1 MNIYFLST
9 VHVREDVRVFHNEF
23 KTIVKEYPSSKFIV
37 ADGKGCDAENKVVDL
52 GKLTSNRSLRP
63 FLGAITVFKF
73 FRKKERGIIHI
84 HDPEL
89 LIVAPF
95 LRLLGFTIFY
105 DVHEDL
111 PRQIYSKHWIP
122 KPLMV
127 ITSKVVE
134 LIEKSSTF
142 FVDEYF
148 TATVQI
154 ANRFNQ
160 GKTSVIRNYPSKTIV
175 KPINNGVITH
185 ISYLGNITD
194 ARGVYTMLDLILL
207 LNKSGISLRLKLGG
221 RFAPEELEAEVSNH
235 EGWAYVDFVGWVN
248 RDDIGTFFEGALCG
262 LVLLKPFTNYLE
274 SSPNKL
280 FEYMAMGLPVI
291 ASNFPVWKNLI
302 DESDGVFFIE
312 HDDIEGM
319 IKVIKEICNDEI
331 REHIKLKCQNAVL
344 NKYNWESEAVK
355 LLSTYEKYEKC

>member
-1 MNIYFLST
+1 M
-9 VHVREDVRVFHNEF
+9 HVREDVRVFHNEF
-23 KTIVKEYPSSKFIV
+23 KTIVKEYPTSEFIV
-37 ADGKGCDAENKVVDL
+37 ADGKGCDPVKNVVDL
-52 GKLTSNRSLRP
+52 GKLTKNRLLRP
-63 FLGAITVFKF
+63 FLGAISVFSF
-73 FRKKERGIIHI
+73 FLKKEKGIIHI

-95 LRLLGFTIFY
+95 LKILGFTIFY

-134 LIEKSSTF
+134 FVEKSSTL
-142 FVDEYF
+142 FVNEYF

-175 KPINNGVITH
+175 KPINNADITH

-194 ARGVYTMLDLILL
+194 ARGIYIMLDLILL
-207 LNKSGISLRLKLGG
+207 LNQSGINLRLKLGG
-221 RFAPEELEAEVSNH
+221 RFAPEELEVEVSNH
-235 EGWAYVDFVGWVN
+235 KGWAYVDFVGWVN
-248 RDDIGTFFEGALCG
+248 RDNISTFFEGALCG

-302 DESDGVFFIE
+302 DESDGVFFLE
-312 HDDIEGM
+312 HDDIKGM
-319 IKVIKEICNDEI
+319 MKIIEEIFNDEI
-331 REHIKLKCQNAVL
+331 REHIKLKCQSAIL
-344 NKYNWESEAVK
+344 DKYNWESEAAK
-355 LLSTYEKYEKC
+355 LLSIYKKYEII